1 MMYYNLMT
9 TNLPVPP
16 SFTLLA
22 LGPQLLLVRPARLL
36 HNGKSLLSLPATP
49 ACHFGALVMNLK

>member
-1 MMYYNLMT
+1 MT